1 MVNENRNSSFIIC
14 HLPFIT
20 MSSFLNNNLF
30 IILAILAGM
39 AMPTQATVN
48 SKLAVSIGNP
58 ILAAFISF
66 AVGTIALFV
75 YILLTGVPL
84 TSLAS
89 AKDAPLVAWIGGFLG
104 AFFVSVMATVLPR
117 IGVALAFSLAIGG
130 QMLATLIIDH
140 FGLLGVPV
148 REINLMRVLGAALIT
163 VGVVLIRRF

>member
-1 MVNENRNSSFIIC
+1 M
-14 HLPFIT
+14 
-20 MSSFLNNNLF
+20 SFLNNNLF

-58 ILAAFISF
+58 ILAAFVSF
-66 AVGTIALFV
+66 SVGTIALFV

-84 TSLAS
+84 TNLTA

-148 REINLMRVLGAALIT
+148 KEINLMRVLGAALIT
-163 VGVVLIRRF
+163 VGVILIRRF